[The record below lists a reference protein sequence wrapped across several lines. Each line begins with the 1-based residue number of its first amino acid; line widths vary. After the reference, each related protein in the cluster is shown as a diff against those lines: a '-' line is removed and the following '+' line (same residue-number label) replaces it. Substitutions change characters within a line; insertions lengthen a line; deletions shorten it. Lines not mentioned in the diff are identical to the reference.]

1 MHRPKPHKQG
11 SDGKVQTREHGGFPI
26 GADVMTYRGGEA
38 FAAEARS
45 LLMDVFGRR
54 YPPDETFLID
64 RDAIARCKT
73 RVRANMALVRA
84 RIEAI
89 LCKAAVAA
97 A

>member
-1 MHRPKPHKQG
+1 MHRPAPYKQG

-26 GADVMTYRGGEA
+26 GADVMACRGGEA

-45 LLMDVFGRR
+45 LLMDVFGRS
-54 YPPDETFLID
+54 YPPDEAFLVD
-64 RDAIARCKT
+64 RDAIARYKT
-73 RVRANMALVRA
+73 RVRANMAPVRA

>member
-1 MHRPKPHKQG
+1 VHRPARHKQR

-26 GADVMTYRGGEA
+26 GADVMACRGGEA

-45 LLMDVFGRR
+45 LLMDVFGRG
-54 YPPDETFLID
+54 YPPDETFLVD
-64 RDAIARCKT
+64 HDAIARYKT
-73 RVRANMALVRA
+73 RVRVNMTLVRA